1 MIQEEQIRQACISPF
16 PISQVQQMVPLSGTK
31 LRLADTPSIT
41 KHLVSSSLFFFLR
54 HRCLIYH
61 LAAADVVQN
70 EDLAPNFN
78 GILGLAL
85 PLNSIIASDIPP
97 VTNNNPDGAAWASN
111 LFSLTPVSTAPSSR
125 FLSLA
130 LSRPGSDK
138 IPAVLGIGQHPP
150 SLVPDPSLILYST
163 LVGDKPGILFWKI
176 TVKAITVYMNGSME
190 RIQLGNS
197 VTGASSPIAV
207 LDSGVS
213 VILTTS
219 DIANGIYGAIG
230 INPASNGMCTSFF
243 HRFSK
248 ILSF

>member
-1 MIQEEQIRQACISPF
+1 
-16 PISQVQQMVPLSGTK
+16 MVFS
-31 LRLADTPSIT
+31 LR
-41 KHLVSSSLFFFLR
+41 FFLIR
-54 HRCLIYH
+54 RRCLIYC
-61 LAAADVVQN
+61 LAAANDVEN

-78 GILGLAL
+78 GVLGLAL

-130 LSRPGSDK
+130 LSRPGSDT

-163 LVGDKPGILFWKI
+163 LVGDKAGILYWKV
-176 TVKAITVYMNGSME
+176 TVKAITVYMNGTTE
-190 RIQLGNS
+190 RIQLGRS
-197 VTGASSPIAV
+197 VTEASTPIAM

-213 VILTTS
+213 LILTTS

-243 HRFSK
+243 LEFNK
-248 ILSF
+248 IPLLLLFRLCPMYYTSQHDHNS

>member
-1 MIQEEQIRQACISPF
+1 MTHSFNLC
-16 PISQVQQMVPLSGTK
+16 
-31 LRLADTPSIT
+31 
-41 KHLVSSSLFFFLR
+41 
-54 HRCLIYH
+54 
-61 LAAADVVQN
+61 LAAADDIDN
-70 EDLAPNFN
+70 EALAPNFN

-130 LSRPGSDK
+130 LSRPGSDTV
-138 IPAVLGIGQHPP
+138 PAVFGIGRHPS
-150 SLVPDPSLILYST
+150 SLVPDPSHVLYSNV
-163 LVGDKPGILFWKI
+163 VGDKPGTLFWKLS
-176 TVKAITVYMNGSME
+176 VKAITVYVNGTTK
-190 RIQLGNS
+190 RVQLEGS
-197 VTGASSPIAV
+197 DTGASYPVAI

-230 INPASNGMCTSFF
+230 IGPASDGMCTFLPHF
-243 HRFSK
+243 PGF
-248 ILSF
+248 